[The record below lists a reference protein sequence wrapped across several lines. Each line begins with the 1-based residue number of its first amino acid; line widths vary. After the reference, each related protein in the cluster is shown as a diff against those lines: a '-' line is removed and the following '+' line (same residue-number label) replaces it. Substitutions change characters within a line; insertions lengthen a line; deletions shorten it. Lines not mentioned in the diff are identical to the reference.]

1 MLSCSLVTPYI
12 FLSRAGPTPRLCQHS
27 LRSRCPAPTRVTR
40 AFALATAAGAALE
53 RRLSRSG
60 EGGLLS
66 LRNPDE
72 IIEQLAL
79 LHCLDARVVLD

>member
-12 FLSRAGPTPRLCQHS
+12 FLSRAGPHPHGSVNILCA
-27 LRSRCPAPTRVTR
+27 RGAP
-40 AFALATAAGAALE
+40 LE

-60 EGGLLS
+60 EGCLLS